1 MAGMKLFWMT
11 MALMLVLVTMAKARS
26 VAKYDAGDLL
36 ELLKLRALEDDDLY
50 FAARQFNPYN
60 MKNVSKEILSLSLNK
75 SYNT

>member
-36 ELLKLRALEDDDLY
+36 ELLN
-50 FAARQFNPYN
+50 F
-60 MKNVSKEILSLSLNK
+60 VH
-75 SYNT
+75 